1 MSCQN
6 HYLHKY
12 QLMALHIIR
21 DKEGRMEKIL
31 DDKEYDSYQ
40 MRKGCFQ
47 FLFFVAIFGLIIY
60 GSAKQKSDG
69 SSEVQTETVFVET
82 EEAVERAETDAVEA
96 ENTNGMKEEEA
107 ASEEEDL
114 EDVNTE
120 SEDSSS
126 VIDEDELVKRFL
138 ENQ

>member
-1 MSCQN
+1 
-6 HYLHKY
+6 
-12 QLMALHIIR
+12 MALHIIR

-40 MRKGCFQ
+40 KRKGCFQ

-96 ENTNGMKEEEA
+96 DNTNGMKEEEA

>member
-1 MSCQN
+1 
-6 HYLHKY
+6 
-12 QLMALHIIR
+12 MAFHVIR

-40 MRKGCFQ
+40 KRKGCFQ